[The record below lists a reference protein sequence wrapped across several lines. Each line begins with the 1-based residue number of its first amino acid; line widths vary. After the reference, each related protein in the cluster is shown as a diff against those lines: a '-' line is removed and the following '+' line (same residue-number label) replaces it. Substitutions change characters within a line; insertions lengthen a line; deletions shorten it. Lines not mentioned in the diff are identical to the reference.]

1 MTKFYLGYPW
11 DPKTGRVKSRP
22 VTVDLTTRPH
32 TSMTAPTGSFKGVS
46 IEIVNLLT
54 GLRDC
59 SVFNIDSSGQNA
71 AVCAEARRQMGHRFW
86 PINPKHVHVRHYPD
100 LASRGHNPMDALD
113 VKNSARFLMRSTAIA
128 EAFDTTQRADGNSKF
143 FDTGARMLGTGLIMY
158 VKLRDGDK
166 ANLGTVR
173 DLLTEEEI
181 TDDDGVPIKGLR
193 YTAARAVATGHRATA
208 NLMARFTRDS
218 RSNRDI
224 ISTLQNAT
232 RVLDDDDIR
241 ADLAKSGTDY
251 GTLKDVPTTVMLIVP
266 AGTEQQFLAPFVRL
280 HVNAALDSIYAR
292 GDGAGLRVVF
302 MLSEA
307 AQIGRLDPLVAA
319 IGQGRKYGISLA
331 PIVWQDLN
339 QAREVFGD
347 NNAKTLLANSGCLF
361 AFNPGNDSDTSEFLS
376 KLAGEHLVPGL
387 NASDDPQH
395 PDRGNISPQ
404 RERLWSPEEIRSLPE
419 RHALVWRAGEARP
432 QTLYCPPYWDIKACR
447 RVARIDPF
455 HPQGMPPA
463 AGRGG
468 LRRTLRVMLAGALG
482 LMAAVFVLS
491 LQHQT
496 EPVGGQ
502 ALHAKAAVTDHRPAP
517 LPTRHAHRHDMR

>member
-1 MTKFYLGYPW
+1 MTEFYLGYPW
-11 DPKTGRVKSRP
+11 DSKTGRVKSRP

-32 TSMTAPTGSFKGVS
+32 LSMTAPTGSSKGVS
-46 IEIVNLLT
+46 VEIINLCT
-54 GLRDC
+54 GLKDC

-86 PINPKHVHVRHYPD
+86 PINPKRVHVAHYPD
-100 LASRGHNPMDALD
+100 LASVGHNPMYALD
-113 VKNSARFLMRSTAIA
+113 VNNPARFLMRATAIA
-128 EAFDTTQRADGNSKF
+128 EALVPMQQAEGNSRF
-143 FDTGARMLGTGLIMY
+143 FDTGARMLATGLVMY
-158 VKLRDGDK
+158 VKLRDADK
-166 ANLGTVR
+166 AHLGTVR
-173 DLLTEEEI
+173 DLLTEDEI
-181 TDDDGVPIKGLR
+181 TDDDDVPIQGLR

-224 ISTLQNAT
+224 ISTLDNAT
-232 RVLDDDDIR
+232 RFFDDDDIR

-251 GTLKDVPTTVMLIVP
+251 GTLKDQCTTVMLIVP

-307 AQIGRLDPLVAA
+307 AQIGRLDPVIAA

-339 QAREVFGD
+339 QAREVFGE
-347 NNAKTLLANSGCLF
+347 NNSKTLLANSGCLF

-387 NASDDPQH
+387 SASDDPQH

-432 QTLYCPPYWDIKACR
+432 QTLYCPPYWDIEACR

-463 AGRGG
+463 AGRRGIRRA
-468 LRRTLRVMLAGALG
+468 LRLIFAGALG
-482 LMAAVFVLS
+482 LLAASFALS

-496 EPVGGQ
+496 APVDDT
-502 ALHAKAAVTDHRPAP
+502 LHAKAAVTDHRPAP
-517 LPTRHAHRHDMR
+517 SPTRHAHHHTTR